1 MLSHILS
8 ACVNTVI
15 QYLMVSVFVLSSILC
30 YQCLCC
36 LVFTVLVFDPV
47 CYTFFQ
53 ADIKPQTDG
62 ANGLKYN
69 LTADIIESI
78 FKTYPMGEF

>member
-1 MLSHILS
+1 MYLCLIL
-8 ACVNTVI
+8 
-15 QYLMVSVFVLSSILC
+15 FVTSL
-30 YQCLCC
+30 
-36 LVFTVLVFDPV
+36 
-47 CYTFFQ
+47 FQ

-78 FKTYPMGEF
+78 FKTYPMGEFW

>member
-1 MLSHILS
+1 MYLCLIL
-8 ACVNTVI
+8 
-15 QYLMVSVFVLSSILC
+15 FVTS
-30 YQCLCC
+30 
-36 LVFTVLVFDPV
+36 
-47 CYTFFQ
+47 FFQ

-78 FKTYPMGEF
+78 FKTYPMGEFWECLIHFSSQLFMIWIQWDRFMVGL

>member
-1 MLSHILS
+1 MFYQCVLIL
-8 ACVNTVI
+8 
-15 QYLMVSVFVLSSILC
+15 LFSILC

-47 CYTFFQ
+47 RYIFFQ

>member
-1 MLSHILS
+1 MILRIAEHKVLNLEQS
-8 ACVNTVI
+8 VDNSNLNTNDNIELCV
-15 QYLMVSVFVLSSILC
+15 Y
-30 YQCLCC
+30 
-36 LVFTVLVFDPV
+36 
-47 CYTFFQ
+47 Q

-78 FKTYPMGEF
+78 FKTYPMGEP